1 MSFVPDRRTLIVLV
15 SLVGA
20 MTLASGLLLLL
31 EPSVPAGW
39 RGGVPLQKVHQATA
53 PDDMLFDTRVDVEA
67 GRWRAIVIHDSGS
80 LVGSAKTIDRAHR
93 RLGRDGLGYHFVIN
107 NASGGEDGRIERG
120 PRWRGQI
127 RGAHSIGDGSQWFN
141 EHAIGICVIGDFQR
155 QAPTSAQIDR
165 LVRLVQLLQT
175 RLGIPSDEIRLPT
188 DRYLNPAVDPEANW
202 GGVTHFPAERVRG
215 LLLSHRH

>member
-1 MSFVPDRRTLIVLV
+1 MSLVPDRRTLIVLV

-31 EPSVPAGW
+31 EPTVPAGW
-39 RGGVPLQKVHQATA
+39 RGGVPLQQVHQSKAT
-53 PDDMLFDTRVDVEA
+53 DDLLFDTRVEVEP
-67 GRWRAIVIHDSGS
+67 GHWQAIVIHDSGS
-80 LVGSAKTIDRAHR
+80 LVGSARTIDRAHR

-127 RGAHSIGDGSQWFN
+127 RGAHSTGDRSQWLN

-155 QAPTSAQIDR
+155 RAPTTAQIDR
-165 LVRLVQLLQT
+165 LVWLVQQVQT
-175 RLGIPSDEIRLPT
+175 RLGIHPSEIRLPNDQDT
-188 DRYLNPAVDPEANW
+188 DR
-202 GGVTHFPAERVRG
+202 GGGSHFPAERVRG
-215 LLLSHRH
+215 LLLSYRH